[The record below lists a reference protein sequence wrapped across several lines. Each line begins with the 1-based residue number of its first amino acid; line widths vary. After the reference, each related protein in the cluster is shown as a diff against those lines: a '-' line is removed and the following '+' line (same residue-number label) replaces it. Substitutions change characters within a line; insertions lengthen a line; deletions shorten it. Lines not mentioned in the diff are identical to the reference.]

1 MNATEQGKPNTTG
14 TSTTC
19 AAPQCGG
26 CLHVNCSTRMS
37 RRRFLEA
44 TAAAGGWLLGGNSF
58 AAGEATVSLAMPKVK
73 IYTVYLGG
81 AGAWPK
87 PEFDAPAEKAKF
99 EKFIAKLMPKF
110 PEVELVGGDL
120 VMNAKEVLPKIAARD
135 DVAGVLCIHLG
146 IHGDLAGI
154 VNCGKPTVVFSQ
166 PYSGHQW
173 MYVSQAQREGKRVAL
188 MATRDW
194 RELDTAIALLKA
206 VGQMRQSRLL
216 LASAKAGARA
226 KDIRERIGPEVIDVT
241 TDQLI
246 AAHKAVDEKFATEIA
261 RSLFIKPAK
270 KIVEP
275 SKAEIIKSAKMY
287 LAMKQLMADAKA
299 QAIAVNCLGGIPIQ
313 ILGYPCL
320 GFAQLCD
327 EGFVG
332 ACEADLDSTLTML
345 LFAYA
350 FGKPG
355 FITDPLFDTSK
366 NAVIHAHCVSPTRM
380 NGPGATRAPFNIRT
394 HRDDNRGASL
404 EVAMRIGQPI
414 TCAKF
419 IDDEAML
426 LSTGR
431 IIEGK
436 PRLFDDRGCRTQI
449 TTAVNGD
456 AQKMMANWCADMK
469 KYRDIRTLL
478 HRVVFYGDHTR
489 AVQQLASLMGFK
501 VFPEC

>member
-1 MNATEQGKPNTTG
+1 LG
-14 TSTTC
+14 
-19 AAPQCGG
+19 AA
-26 CLHVNCSTRMS
+26 V
-37 RRRFLEA
+37 
-44 TAAAGGWLLGGNSF
+44 AAGGWLLGGDNLASLL
-58 AAGEATVSLAMPKVK
+58 AAEHGAVASPPLPKVK

-99 EKFIAKLMPKF
+99 EKFLAGLKPGF

-120 VMNAKEVLPKIAARD
+120 VVSAKDAVPKIAACA

-146 IHGDLAGI
+146 IRGDLAGI
-154 VNCGKPTVVFSQ
+154 VNCGKPVVVFSQ

-173 MYVSQAQREGKRVAL
+173 MHVSQAQREGKRVVL
-188 MATRDW
+188 MASRDW
-194 RELDTAIALLKA
+194 RDLTTAIALLKA
-206 VGQMRQSRLL
+206 VGQMRQSRIL
-216 LASAKAGARA
+216 LASAKNNLRA
-226 KDIRERIGPEVIDVT
+226 PDIRERFGPEVIEVT
-241 TDQLI
+241 TDQMI
-246 AAHKAVDEKFATEIA
+246 AAHKAVDEKLATETA
-261 RSLFIKPAK
+261 LNLFIKPARR
-270 KIVEP
+270 IVEP
-275 SKAEIIKSAKMY
+275 SREEVVKSAKMY
-287 LAMKQLMADAKA
+287 LAMKQLMVEQRA

-366 NAVIHAHCVSPTRM
+366 NAVIHAHCVSPTQM
-380 NGPGATRAPFNIRT
+380 NGPGTRRASFNIRT

-404 EVAMRIGQPI
+404 EVALRVGQVI

-426 LSTGR
+426 FSTGK

-436 PRLFDDRGCRTQI
+436 PSQFDDRGCRTQI
-449 TTAVNGD
+449 TVAVSGD
-456 AQKMMANWCADMK
+456 AQKMMDNWSADMK
-469 KYRDIRTLL
+469 KYRDVRTLL
-478 HRVVFYGDHTR
+478 HRVVFYGDHTK
-489 AVQQLASLMGFK
+489 AVHQLASLMDFK
-501 VFPEC
+501 VIPEC

>member
-1 MNATEQGKPNTTG
+1 MNATERGESNITG

-19 AAPQCGG
+19 AALQCGG
-26 CLHVNCSTRMS
+26 CLRVNCSARMS
-37 RRRFLEA
+37 RRRFFGA

-58 AAGEATVSLAMPKVK
+58 AAGEATVSLAAPKVK

-120 VMNAKEVLPKIAARD
+120 VVNAKEALPKITARD

-146 IHGDLAGI
+146 IRGDLAGI

-194 RELDTAIALLKA
+194 RELGTAIALLKA

-226 KDIRERIGPEVIDVT
+226 KDIRDRIGPEVIDIT
-241 TDQLI
+241 TDQLV
-246 AAHKAVDEKFATEIA
+246 ATHKAVDEKLATEVA

-275 SKAEIIKSAKMY
+275 SKAEIVKSAKMY

-380 NGPGATRAPFNIRT
+380 DGPGATRAPFNIRT

-404 EVAMRIGQPI
+404 EVAMRVGQAI

-431 IIEGK
+431 IIESK
-436 PRLFDDRGCRTQI
+436 PRQFDDRGCRTQI

-456 AQKMMANWCADMK
+456 AQKMMVNWCADMK

-478 HRVVFYGDHTR
+478 HRVVFYGDHAR
-489 AVQQLASLMGFK
+489 AVHQLASLMGFK
-501 VFPEC
+501 VMSEC